1 MHTLV
6 VNADRAEHLLM
17 TQNWIFAGTL
27 PNNKVVLL
35 HKTSN
40 ASNASENGP
49 EPRVG
54 VGPQEFDPGPGSSP

>member
-40 ASNASENGP
+40 AGENGP

-54 VGPQEFDPGPGSSP
+54 VGPQGFFNPTYP